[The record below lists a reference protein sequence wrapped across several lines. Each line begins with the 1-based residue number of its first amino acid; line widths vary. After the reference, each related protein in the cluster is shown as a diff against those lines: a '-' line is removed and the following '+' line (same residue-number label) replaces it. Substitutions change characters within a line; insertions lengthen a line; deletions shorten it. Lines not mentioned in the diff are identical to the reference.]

1 MIWLKKR
8 KDKINIMKKKNMKK
22 KIRDEKTLFVW
33 VFDVL
38 RV

>member
-8 KDKINIMKKKNMKK
+8 KDKINIMKKKHEK